1 MILCNEPC
9 EFLTEIAKTLSSKDV
24 ELVFMNDKEM
34 KELNKVQRGI
44 NKSTDVLCFPLENIA
59 ENLPLGSIVI
69 NLDLAKQKAKEL
81 GHSLNEELSL
91 LFIHAMLHLLGF
103 DHEVDNGEMRER
115 EREWIEF
122 FKLPPSLII
131 RTETQINQKD

>member
-9 EFLTEIAKTLSSKDV
+9 GFLTEIAKALSSKDV

-34 KELNKVQRGI
+34 KELNKAQRGV

-59 ENLPLGSIVI
+59 ENLPLGSVVI
-69 NLDLAKQKAKEL
+69 NLDLANQKAKEL
-81 GHSLNEELSL
+81 GHSLSDELSL

-103 DHEVDNGEMRER
+103 DHEVDNGEMREK
-115 EREWIEF
+115 EKEWIEF
-122 FKLPPSLII
+122 FKLPQSLII
-131 RTETQINQKD
+131 RTETQTY